1 MQSQRLLLSVSPST
15 ALPVAMPARLYS
27 VLQTRSGATAQAR
40 SIAASQLHRAHCS
53 IRNGRK
59 GLSLQARASGA
70 SFSGNTDG
78 RSESE
83 SFQSDQS
90 SNQSSVAPEKND
102 SQPQSMKI
110 AVYIFLWYGANILFN
125 RQNKMLLNV
134 FPCPWFI
141 ATMQL
146 VGSFVFGVFIWTTGI
161 QPKPHISPNFLK
173 SLWPV
178 AMFHT
183 LGHVTACIAF
193 GAMAVSFAHI
203 VKSAEPVFS
212 VLLSAPLLGVS
223 YPSLSVW
230 ASLVPIIAGC
240 AISSLNEV
248 TFAWA
253 GFLNASAS
261 NVGMVLR
268 NIASKKM
275 MGQYNSM
282 GGINLFVLI
291 SSSAVFFCAPMALY
305 FERQK
310 WGMAL
315 DAAKASVGN
324 QQVMWLMFTSAL
336 LYTLYNVFSY
346 LVLDLGFSPTTLSVG
361 NSMKRVAVVL
371 SSVIIF
377 QNPVSPL
384 NWFGSALAILG
395 TYLYSLAA
403 AKSK

>member
-1 MQSQRLLLSVSPST
+1 MNSGGGKSGSAAFERGQSSDVS
-15 ALPVAMPARLYS
+15 
-27 VLQTRSGATAQAR
+27 SGA
-40 SIAASQLHRAHCS
+40 AAKAKFL
-53 IRNGRK
+53 K
-59 GLSLQARASGA
+59 
-70 SFSGNTDG
+70 
-78 RSESE
+78 
-83 SFQSDQS
+83 
-90 SNQSSVAPEKND
+90 VA
-102 SQPQSMKI
+102 I
-110 AVYIFLWYGANILFN
+110 YIFLWYGANIWFN

-146 VGSFVFGVFIWTTGI
+146 VGSFMFGLFIWATGI
-161 QPKPHISPNFLK
+161 QPKPKTSPEFLK
-173 SLWPV
+173 SLAPV
-178 AMFHT
+178 ALFHT

-212 VLLSAPLLGVS
+212 VLLSAPLLGTP
-223 YPSLSVW
+223 YPPLRVW

-268 NIASKKM
+268 NIVSKKM

-291 SSSAVFFCAPMALY
+291 SSGAFFFCAPMALY

-310 WGMAL
+310 WAVAL

-346 LVLDLGFSPTTLSVG
+346 LVLDLGFSPVTLSVG

-371 SSVIIF
+371 SSVIFF